1 MAKSWVVTPLLPFIL
16 PLLGMPFGVLKANQI
31 DTLDLQYQWSYP
43 LSVIDMKLADFDQD
57 GAAEI
62 LVGFNSDSARV
73 GVLDAATETLTWQ
86 SFGMPGEVLCVAAG
100 DRNSDDHLDIAAG
113 GWMPGGFYGG
123 GCLRLF
129 DGPTFDWVSTVGPID
144 QAVTSAGIFRPAT
157 SDTAAVIA
165 GTRWD
170 WDDDTYYPVHWFF
183 YTEGH
188 LFSYDGA
195 GLALLDST
203 LSGQVR
209 AIDAIDV
216 DGDSDTEL
224 ITAEEHLVYVDHH
237 GGTNSEMDTLNIRV
251 ADPDSSLIIN
261 IHSGHVGFNDLD
273 PVSEA
278 SIDAF
283 EAGDILG
290 SGAVQII
297 ASWRGLT
304 NGAEPRPA
312 NVSCFDGITG
322 DTIWSVADSVNPG
335 YISGLAICDLSS
347 KSARTVCAAYS
358 SGSIRYKSGLDGSD
372 LAVSIQLPAIGLLA
386 VGNVD
391 HDDAIEIC
399 IASAESVYVYEAPF
413 ITTDVHESVHQARPN
428 EFSLHQNY
436 PNPFNPE
443 TVIHF
448 TVPKRSGVKLT
459 IYDVSGRRVRS
470 FVRNCQPGTHGVMW
484 DGKNSSGET
493 VASGV
498 YFYRLTTGDYEETRK
513 MVLLR

>member
-1 MAKSWVVTPLLPFIL
+1 MAKSWVVTLLLPFIL
-16 PLLGMPFGVLKANQI
+16 PLLGMPFGVLKADQI

-43 LSVIDMKLADFDQD
+43 LSVVDMKLVDLDQD

-73 GVLDAATETLTWQ
+73 GVLDAATETLTWE

-100 DRNSDDHLDIAAG
+100 DRNGDDHLDLAAG
-113 GWMPGGFYGG
+113 GWMPGEYHWDGY
-123 GCLRLF
+123 LQTF
-129 DGPTFDWVSTVGPID
+129 DGAEFDSSSTIHPVD
-144 QAVTSAGIFRPAT
+144 HAVTSTGIFGLGT
-157 SDTAAVIA
+157 SDITTVIA
-165 GTRWD
+165 GTRRD

-195 GLALLDST
+195 GFALLDST

-283 EAGDILG
+283 AAGDILG

-312 NVSCFDGITG
+312 NMSCFDGITG

-372 LAVSIQLPAIGLLA
+372 LAVSTQLPAIGLLA

-413 ITTDVHESVHQARPN
+413 ITTDVDESVHQARPN
-428 EFSLHQNY
+428 GFSLHQNY

-448 TVPKRSGVKLT
+448 TIPKRSGVRLT
-459 IYDVSGRRVRS
+459 IHDILGRRVRT
-470 FVRNCQPGTHGVMW
+470 FERDCQPGMHTVMW
-484 DGKNSSGET
+484 DGRNSAGQ
-493 VASGV
+493 VIASGV
-498 YFYRLTTGDYEETRK
+498 YFYRLTAGDYRETKK